1 MARLIGLGAKLVG
14 FASKL
19 IIGAGRWLLR
29 HCWDIILTATYEI
42 SYFNW
47 NQSDAEI
54 RRQMEAGNVQIAAA
68 AGELL
73 GVGSVWLVSIGLAG
87 MATMKWPVL
96 AGKVLLDLAEE
107 GGDEIRGELY
117 SFLTTVRTT
126 LTRNLILGSFLTA
139 RQLEL
144 FGLKPI
150 ADQKEPWT
158 IAGAIEEKV
167 ESIDNDILRAFVEN
181 FLEGAVDAITEVGYV
196 VTYSIE
202 DFYRTQKMANRDAL
216 GPERGVKVQPDE
228 RKPDEFIVITGPQE
242 LAKQSIET
250 TLNQHRFIHNR
261 DLGQLVGQPIQDYI
275 RSGVQRRKL
284 TMVFKSKESPP
295 WVAPPGEDYIKEV
308 SYTIPEVEMGL
319 TWNEL
324 KVAGRTWMWGAC
336 RATANMSN
344 GRQMAVYGATPAEAE
359 EKLRELAT
367 LSTLDILTI
376 SVSQEG
382 DRHINLRKRPTR
394 MYPAYAMLLVRRPN
408 YDNKGIADLSGQTYD
423 EELVRID
430 LWPDEE
436 PPNFL
441 TLQ

>member
-1 MARLIGLGAKLVG
+1 M
-14 FASKL
+14 
-19 IIGAGRWLLR
+19 
-29 HCWDIILTATYEI
+29 
-42 SYFNW
+42 
-47 NQSDAEI
+47 
-54 RRQMEAGNVQIAAA
+54 
-68 AGELL
+68 
-73 GVGSVWLVSIGLAG
+73 
-87 MATMKWPVL
+87 
-96 AGKVLLDLAEE
+96 
-107 GGDEIRGELY
+107 
-117 SFLTTVRTT
+117 
-126 LTRNLILGSFLTA
+126 GSFLTA

-344 GRQMAVYGATPAEAE
+344 GRQMAVYGATP
-359 EKLRELAT
+359 LRRRKNFGSWPPFQPWTFSPFRSARKAIAT
-367 LSTLDILTI
+367 LTCESAPLGCI
-376 SVSQEG
+376 
-382 DRHINLRKRPTR
+382 RPTPCCWCDGPTMTTR
-394 MYPAYAMLLVRRPN
+394 ASP
-408 YDNKGIADLSGQTYD
+408 I
-423 EELVRID
+423 
-430 LWPDEE
+430 
-436 PPNFL
+436 
-441 TLQ
+441 